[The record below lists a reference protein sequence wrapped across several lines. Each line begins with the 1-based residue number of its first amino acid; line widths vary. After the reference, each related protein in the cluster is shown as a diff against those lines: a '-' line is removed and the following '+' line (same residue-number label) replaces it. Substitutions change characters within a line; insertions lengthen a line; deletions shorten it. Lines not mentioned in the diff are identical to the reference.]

1 MRAGDILKTTYQIT
15 DQTKTVDGVTLH
27 RIMALPGNRFAAHGV
42 LGGWIEKEENLS
54 DGAWVSDNA
63 CVFGD
68 AVVSGNTLIEDDA
81 QIYGSA
87 KIHGDAG
94 EPLIIS
100 WDLKVHG
107 GNWTETPYY
116 GSGAIWTINISSPDT
131 VRIGCRDYTFEKWH
145 RSFKAIM
152 RVYRMEAIDE
162 KGIREC
168 TEIYNRI
175 CHIYGKQKYAVD
187 LNEVLEAYQQI
198 RTQTALNVI
207 QALIGS

>member
-1 MRAGDILKTTYQIT
+1 MRFTYEITGETRAINGVILN
-15 DQTKTVDGVTLH
+15 
-27 RIMALPGNRFAAHGV
+27 RIKALPGNTFATPGV

-54 DGAWVSDNA
+54 DGAWVADNA
-63 CVFGD
+63 CVFGG

-81 QIYGSA
+81 QIYGNA
-87 KIHGDAG
+87 KIHGSIG
-94 EPLIIS
+94 EPLTIS

-107 GNWTETPYY
+107 GEWTETPYY
-116 GSGAIWTINISSPDT
+116 GSGAIWMINISSPDT
-131 VRIGCRDYTFEKWH
+131 VRIGCRDYTFKKWH

-162 KGIREC
+162 KGVREC
-168 TEIYNRI
+168 VEIYNRI